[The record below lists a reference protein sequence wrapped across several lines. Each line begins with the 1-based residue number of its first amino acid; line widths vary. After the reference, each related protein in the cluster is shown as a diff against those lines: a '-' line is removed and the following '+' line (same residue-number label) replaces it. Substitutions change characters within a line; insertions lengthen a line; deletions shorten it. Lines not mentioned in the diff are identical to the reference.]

1 MITKNPNRVVLRE
14 ARLRNSDT
22 TVTAD
27 EITTLLRQ
35 DNTVEQV
42 TADGHVV
49 ADTHGKS
56 QANAQA
62 PHAEIFLD
70 AKNQVKSA
78 VMTGG
83 VIVDAQGDHNAQ
95 GSAQRVVMD
104 FGPNNSLRRVHAL
117 ENVRLVQIPEKG
129 DGQTTELTANAV
141 DFFARPDGHGLER
154 AETIGAGK
162 IRLLPAPASTAAKSR
177 RHTPNSPPLRVA
189 SSKNPE
195 DATARSTTTIT
206 ADKFIA
212 RFNQKGK
219 LDTLFG
225 SPNSKMV
232 SETPGQPQRTT
243 TSANLTVAMN
253 PAGGL
258 GSIVQEGD
266 FHFTEPQPSG
276 SREAWAERASYSPT
290 DELLV
295 LTGDPRIVDQ
305 GMTSTA
311 DRMRINRKTGD
322 ATGDGQV
329 KTTYSE
335 LKEQPNGAMLATAE
349 PIHVTAAQMIA
360 KRATGTAHY
369 SGGARLWQGANIV
382 EAPVIDFDRDK
393 RSMMA
398 QGTTDQ
404 RVSTVFL
411 KPGENG
417 KATPV
422 NVTAARLTYVD
433 AQRRARFDGG
443 VICEA
448 PTAP

>member
-1 MITKNPNRVVLRE
+1 MFNRNTGIAKTNEQIEFRIPQVSGTAIGATYDSKAATLTLGSDIHLEGAGPGKQTLEAKHGVITKNPNRVVLRE

-162 IRLLPAPASTAAKSR
+162 IRLLPAPAAKEGQSA
-177 RHTPNSPPLRVA
+177 HTELAV
-189 SSKNPE
+189 
-195 DATARSTTTIT
+195 
-206 ADKFIA
+206 
-212 RFNQKGK
+212 
-219 LDTLFG
+219 
-225 SPNSKMV
+225 
-232 SETPGQPQRTT
+232 GQ
-243 TSANLTVAMN
+243 
-253 PAGGL
+253 
-258 GSIVQEGD
+258 E
-266 FHFTEPQPSG
+266 
-276 SREAWAERASYSPT
+276 
-290 DELLV
+290 
-295 LTGDPRIVDQ
+295 
-305 GMTSTA
+305 
-311 DRMRINRKTGD
+311 
-322 ATGDGQV
+322 
-329 KTTYSE
+329 
-335 LKEQPNGAMLATAE
+335 
-349 PIHVTAAQMIA
+349 
-360 KRATGTAHY
+360 
-369 SGGARLWQGANIV
+369 
-382 EAPVIDFDRDK
+382 
-393 RSMMA
+393 
-398 QGTTDQ
+398 
-404 RVSTVFL
+404 
-411 KPGENG
+411 
-417 KATPV
+417 
-422 NVTAARLTYVD
+422 
-433 AQRRARFDGG
+433 
-443 VICEA
+443 
-448 PTAP
+448 